1 MDEILKQCKN
11 SDNYSNIVKYIN
23 DNKKNLN
30 TNDFV
35 KINKKLS
42 NNLSENRRNEKFVN
56 ISIFEN
62 SEIDCQDSSK
72 LDNNKINDLNSITY
86 REYFINKSPIK
97 HLDSKTNKSLKEIPL
112 ILENLNDKKKN
123 KENINNIIDNDSFE
137 IYKKLNNCKDINKN
151 YCEKLKNNKEYV
163 TDYSFKEK
171 NDDSYIFSNL
181 NLLNDKN
188 FLENNNFKERE
199 IYYLI

>member
-112 ILENLNDKKKN
+112 IL
-123 KENINNIIDNDSFE
+123 
-137 IYKKLNNCKDINKN
+137 
-151 YCEKLKNNKEYV
+151 
-163 TDYSFKEK
+163 
-171 NDDSYIFSNL
+171 
-181 NLLNDKN
+181 
-188 FLENNNFKERE
+188 
-199 IYYLI
+199 